1 MSLDTLYLI
10 LPGVLACFVAGGIVW
25 RKQGHS
31 DDHVQLKTL
40 HHPGLEDLA
49 NGPKSSSW
57 IGGNLVDLLGTPN
70 IGDKDQEY
78 VEKHGTAVKLMGSF
92 GRHNVLYLAD
102 PKALNFVLNTSGY
115 IFNRGKQIEAARL
128 LFGSSLLTSTG
139 QEHARQRKI
148 LLPAFSQPVVRDLLP
163 SFMEVSEQLAT
174 KWTDLYQSAGEA
186 PCVINVQN
194 WFSRLTLD
202 AVGKGTFSYD
212 FGALGDTPSEY
223 LQAFTAL
230 FAAAQKKP
238 PKMRNVAIALAAIDL
253 FQYLPL
259 WLLQPIGKLLMRSS
273 LVKKFKDN
281 AEKIALEN
289 IEKERSAAAGQVP
302 EGRDIMST
310 LVRSNLSEDAQRKL
324 TDEELLGQL
333 IVFTFAAHETTS
345 TTLSWI
351 FYELARHPEF
361 QEKLRD
367 EIKLFRNDL
376 GDKKPTASD
385 LESQLPHTTAAIKE
399 TLRLH
404 PVAAHIFCSASK
416 DGTIPLSE
424 PIKMRNGELT
434 DHVSLKAGQSVI
446 ISITAYNR
454 LKNLWGEDANVWN
467 PNRFLGERLND
478 LPKNSL
484 GVYANLSTFSS
495 GVHSCI
501 GWRFAILQLHV
512 IVISLLEKFTF
523 SLSPEAGEIYTAPF
537 TGLSPFVKGQEKE
550 GPQLPLAIVP
560 V

>member
-1 MSLDTLYLI
+1 MFFDTLYLI
-10 LPGVLACFVAGGIVW
+10 LPGVLACFVAGGIIW
-25 RKQGHS
+25 RKQSHS
-31 DDHVQLKTL
+31 DEYVQLKTL
-40 HHPGLEDLA
+40 HHPGIEDLV
-49 NGPKSSSW
+49 NGPKPSSW
-57 IGGNLVDLLGTPN
+57 LAGNLADLIGASN

-78 VEKHGTAVKLMGSF
+78 VEQHGIAFKFMGSF
-92 GRHNVLYLAD
+92 GRPNVLYLAD

-115 IFNRGKQIEAARL
+115 IFNRGKQVEAGRL
-128 LFGSSLLTSTG
+128 LFGSSLLTSTS

-148 LLPAFSQPVVRDLLP
+148 LLPAFSQPVIRDIFP
-163 SFMEVSEQLAT
+163 AFMEVSEQLAT
-174 KWTDLYQSAGEA
+174 KWIDLYQSAGEA
-186 PCVINVQN
+186 PCVVNVHD

-202 AVGKGTFSYD
+202 GVGKGTFSYD

-223 LQAFTAL
+223 LQVFNAL
-230 FAAAQKKP
+230 FAATQSKP
-238 PKMRNVAIALAAIDL
+238 PKMRNVAIGLAAIDL
-253 FQYLPL
+253 LQYLPL
-259 WLLQPIGKLLMRSS
+259 WFLRPIGKLLMRSP
-273 LVKKFKDN
+273 LIKKFKGN
-281 AEKIALEN
+281 AEKMALEH
-289 IEKERSAAAGQVP
+289 IENEKRAAAGQVP
-302 EGRDIMST
+302 KGKDIMST

-324 TDEELLGQL
+324 TDEELMGQL
-333 IVFTFAAHETTS
+333 IVFTVAAHQTTS

-361 QEKLRD
+361 QEKLRN
-367 EIKLFRNDL
+367 EIKLFRNAL
-376 GDKKPTASD
+376 GDKKPAASD

-399 TLRLH
+399 TLRFH
-404 PVAAHIFCSASK
+404 PPAAHILRWASK

-434 DHVSLKAGQSVI
+434 KHVSLKAGQSVI
-446 ISITAYNR
+446 ISVTAYNR
-454 LKNLWGEDANVWN
+454 LKNLWGDDANVWN
-467 PNRFLGERLND
+467 PDRFLGERLND
-478 LPKNSL
+478 LPKNTL

-523 SLSPEAGEIYTAPF
+523 SPSPKSEIYKAPF
-537 TGLSPFVKGQEKE
+537 TGLLPFVKGQEKE